1 MKQRQFIEFTKAYDN
16 KRILLDVS
24 DIRAYSEQKSGETI
38 IYFYSDNKTKEVIKE
53 TYDVIIDRL
62 SKLNF

>member
-1 MKQRQFIEFTKAYDN
+1 MEKKQFIEFTKAYDN

-24 DIRAYSEQKSGETI
+24 DIRAVCEQKSVETN
-38 IYFYSDNKTKEVIKE
+38 IYFYSDNKTKEVVKE

-62 SKLNF
+62 SEINF